1 MHQITPQQLQA
12 WLDDSSR
19 ERPVVLDVRE
29 SWELEICCLPD
40 CVRIPMNSVPGRQEE
55 LESDRETVVVCHHGG
70 RSMQVA
76 SFLEQNGFT
85 NVYNLSGGVDAW
97 AREVDPTMAT
107 Y

>member
-1 MHQITPQQLQA
+1 
-12 WLDDSSR
+12 
-19 ERPVVLDVRE
+19 
-29 SWELEICCLPD
+29 
-40 CVRIPMNSVPGRQEE
+40 MNSVPGRRDE
-55 LESDRETVVVCHHGG
+55 LQSDRETVVVCHHGG

-76 SFLEQNGFT
+76 SFLERNGFT

>member
-1 MHQITPQQLQA
+1 MNQITPQQLQE
-12 WLDDSSR
+12 WLVDPAR

-29 SWELEICCLPD
+29 SWEVEICCLPD
-40 CVRIPMNSVPGRQEE
+40 CICIPMNSVPGRQEE
-55 LESDRETVVVCHHGG
+55 LRSDRETVVVCHRGG

-85 NVYNLSGGVDAW
+85 NIYNLNGGVDAW
-97 AREVDPTMAT
+97 AREVDPTMTT